1 MSLDILVYFLFGA
14 FLGIVTGIPIG
25 PVNVAVINS
34 AYRHNLRRA
43 IGVGLGGA
51 MADTAYALLGI
62 LLMGHLL
69 ASTPWL
75 SPILFFVSGLAL
87 IGYGVITVRAPSI
100 DPIASP
106 GQRKSTNNEHL
117 IAGVILGVTLI
128 VLNPAA
134 LVTWVVIVGSLPIM
148 TEASHWEGTLA
159 GIGVGSG
166 SFLWFSFVAFLAD
179 RGKRLLGNKAIWITR
194 IIGVGLIGYGGY
206 LLVRAAQTAKSVF

>member
-1 MSLDILVYFLFGA
+1 M
-14 FLGIVTGIPIG
+14 LGIVTGVPIG

-51 MADTAYALLGI
+51 VADTIYALLGI

-69 ASTPWL
+69 ARTAWL
-75 SPILFFVSGLAL
+75 PPVLFLVSGLVL
-87 IGYGVITVRAPSI
+87 IAYGVITVRAPAI
-100 DPIASP
+100 DPMASVS
-106 GQRKSTNNEHL
+106 QRKATNGEHL
-117 IAGVILGVTLI
+117 AAGFVLGVTLI

-148 TEASHWEGTLA
+148 TEATRWEGTLA
-159 GIGVGSG
+159 GLGVGVG

-194 IIGVGLIGYGGY
+194 TIGVGLIGYGGY
-206 LLVRAAQTAKSVF
+206 LLMRAAQFVF